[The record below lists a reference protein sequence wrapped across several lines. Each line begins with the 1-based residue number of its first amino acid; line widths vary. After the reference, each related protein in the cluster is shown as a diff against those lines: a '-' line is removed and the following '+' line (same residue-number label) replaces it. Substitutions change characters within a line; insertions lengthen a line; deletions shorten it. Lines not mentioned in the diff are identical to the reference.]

1 MLASSV
7 VASLMQYA
15 ANISRSDQ
23 RCFNVENQR
32 WNNVD
37 PTLKIKQNPMSDFQL
52 CATLIQSR
60 CPTLKQRW
68 YNFIST
74 LFQRGLNVSKSYMET
89 DGASD
94 KYEFV
99 SR

>member
-1 MLASSV
+1 M
-7 VASLMQYA
+7 
-15 ANISRSDQ
+15 
-23 RCFNVENQR
+23 
-32 WNNVD
+32 
-37 PTLKIKQNPMSDFQL
+37 
-52 CATLIQSR
+52 LIQSR